1 MDVSMNDE
9 EKKAEIFSG
18 MQKIISAGVEFDKN
32 NTLYN
37 CCTLIADKWNLL
49 ILILM
54 QETKRNS
61 ELLQQIK
68 GISPKMLNQ
77 SLKKLIDYKLIER
90 KLYPEVPPRVEY
102 TITEFGKSLSDPLIA
117 MFKWHED
124 WKISLKFVKRRNN
137 TCALFLFL

>member
-1 MDVSMNDE
+1 LGTLKKEMNIAMDDE
-9 EKKAEIFSG
+9 EKKDEIFFEI
-18 MQKIISAGVEFDKN
+18 QKIISAGVEFDKN

-37 CCTLIADKWNLL
+37 CCTLISDKWNLL
-49 ILILM
+49 ILITLM
-54 QETKRNS
+54 RETKRNS

-102 TITEFGKSLSDPLIA
+102 TITNFGRSLSEPLLA

-124 WKISLKFVKRRNN
+124 WKDKFEIKK
-137 TCALFLFL
+137 